1 MSRETDIHTTRRRR
15 GFTMTRRRKATV
27 AAAAAIVV
35 TTPGLASAVI
45 DTPPLAPLEV
55 VVFPSRD
62 FVVTEGGPAGMS
74 LKFEILRNGVVIGTS
89 SSSQVTPAITT
100 DALGL
105 LEVNHP
111 GGLCW
116 SGVTPNIRPGDVL
129 RVTDE
134 ANPANGYQVRTQG
147 VRATAAEIEGANV
160 VVHGVALDHAGNP
173 LPLRRVEQRIV
184 NPDLREPPE
193 PLERRDLRA
202 TTDDGNLVPDNS
214 PGAPAGAF
222 TATHSGLTA
231 VQREKAVAG
240 QTRVLGWMQTGAGG
254 DRLGLTIFEEDEIDG
269 PGFGGCPAGR
279 DYAITSF
286 NKRSIKIGNN
296 GLTVAGTALNADSVR
311 VTLRDDRGATAN
323 PTRTAVLSQAS
334 GNQTFRASF
343 TRRQVRRLSDGRISA
358 VGSYTVGGTAI
369 TGGNKSIIKDMR
381 APKPATSDTRS
392 GVYSRAQSVALS
404 RARGESR
411 TSRIFY
417 TTNGR
422 MPGVGSLRFRRA
434 IRITSTKTLRA
445 VVIDQAGNKS
455 VSKCS
460 APRRGCWRIVVR

>member
-1 MSRETDIHTTRRRR
+1 MSRDNDIHTSTRHRRFTR
-15 GFTMTRRRKATV
+15 GRRATVV
-27 AAAAAIVV
+27 AAAALVV
-35 TTPGLASAVI
+35 ATPGLATAVI
-45 DTPPLAPLEV
+45 DTPPRPPLEV

-62 FVVTEGGPAGMS
+62 FVVTEGGPAGMA

-89 SSSQVTPAITT
+89 SSSQVSPTLVT
-100 DALGL
+100 DAAGL

-147 VRATAAEIEGANV
+147 VRATAAEIVGNNV
-160 VVHGVALDHAGNP
+160 VVRGVALDHAGNV
-173 LPLRRVEQRIV
+173 LPLARVEQRIV

-202 TTDDGNLVPDNS
+202 TLGDGNLERD
-214 PGAPAGAF
+214 PAVRGGF
-222 TATHSGLTA
+222 IATHSGLTL
-231 VQREKAVAG
+231 VQRQKAVAG
-240 QTRVLGWMQTGAGG
+240 QTRVLGWMASNAAD

-269 PGFGGCPAGR
+269 PGFGGCPAGQ

-286 NKRSIKIGNN
+286 NKKSVKIGNN
-296 GLTVAGTALNADSVR
+296 GLVVAGTALNADSVR

-323 PTRTAVLSQAS
+323 PTRTAALSQAS

-343 TRRQVRRLSDGRISA
+343 TRRQLRRLSDGRITA

-369 TGGNKSIIKDMR
+369 SGGQKSILKDMR
-381 APKPATSDTRS
+381 APRPARSDTRS
-392 GVYSRAQSVALS
+392 GVYRRAQSVALFRS
-404 RARGESR
+404 AGEPR

-422 MPGVGSLRFRRA
+422 APGLGSLRFGRQV
-434 IRITSTKTLRA
+434 RITSTKTLRA
-445 VVIDQAGNKS
+445 VVIDRAGNKS

-460 APRRGCWRIVVR
+460 INRGCWRIVIR